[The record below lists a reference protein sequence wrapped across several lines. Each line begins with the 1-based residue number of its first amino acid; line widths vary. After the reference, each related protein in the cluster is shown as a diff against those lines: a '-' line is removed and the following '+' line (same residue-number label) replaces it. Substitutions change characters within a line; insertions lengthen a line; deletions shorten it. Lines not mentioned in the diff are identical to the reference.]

1 MRLGE
6 YLAVEAVS
14 SDLSARTKDEVLAEM
29 VDVLRKGHQNVDRD
43 NALKV
48 LRDRERL
55 GTTGIGDGVAI
66 PHGKIAGLDDLILA
80 VGKSRDGVDFEAL
93 DQKPCHIFFLVLAPE
108 QAAGQH
114 LRLLAHVS
122 RLLKGEDFKNAL
134 LAAPD
139 AESLLK
145 LLATA

>member
-1 MRLGE
+1 MRLDE
-6 YLAVEAVS
+6 YLALEAVS
-14 SDLSARTKDEVLAEM
+14 ADLSARTKDDVLAELVGM
-29 VDVLRKGHQNVDRD
+29 LEKAHPGLDREA
-43 NALKV
+43 ALKV

-66 PHGKIAGLDDLILA
+66 PHGKIGGIGSLLLA
-80 VGKSRDGVDFEAL
+80 VGRSREGIDFEAL
-93 DQKPCHIFFLVLAPE
+93 DQRPCHVFFLVLAPE

-134 LAAPD
+134 LTAPD
-139 AESLLK
+139 AESLHK
-145 LLATA
+145 LLVES

>member
-1 MRLGE
+1 MQLGE
-6 YLAVEAVS
+6 YLDSAAVCA
-14 SDLSARTKDEVLAEM
+14 DLSARNKNDILAEM
-29 VDVLRKGHQNVDRD
+29 VGLLAGAHPGLDRERALRVLRE
-43 NALKV
+43 
-48 LRDRERL
+48 RERL

-66 PHGKIAGLDDLILA
+66 PHGKIAGLSRLVLA
-80 VGKSRDGVDFEAL
+80 VGRSREGIDFEAL
-93 DQKPCHIFFLVLAPE
+93 DQRPCHIFFLVLAPE

-139 AESLLK
+139 ADSLLK